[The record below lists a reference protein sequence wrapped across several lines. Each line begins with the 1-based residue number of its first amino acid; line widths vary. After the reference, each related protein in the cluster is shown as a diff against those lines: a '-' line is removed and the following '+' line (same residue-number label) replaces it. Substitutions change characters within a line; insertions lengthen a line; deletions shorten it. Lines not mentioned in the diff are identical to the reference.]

1 MSYIGK
7 EPIVGNFQVC
17 DAISVVNGQAAY
29 TMQVSS
35 TNVVP
40 ESANH
45 MLVSLNGILQKPN
58 SSFTVSGST
67 ITFASNLA
75 TGDVIDFIMLLGN
88 VLDIG
93 TPSDSTVTDAK
104 ANFVSTSSGAGL
116 QIKGDGTTDGTLQ
129 LNCSQNTHGV
139 KIASPA
145 HSAGQSYTLTLP
157 ATAPQANKAL
167 ITDGSG
173 NLSFADAGGITM
185 AQQWRLTAN
194 FTGSQEP
201 ITSNLE
207 IVDTYGYGTLG
218 SNMTESSGIF
228 TFPST
233 GYYLIITN
241 HSINNTNFERVAS
254 MNTYTTTDG
263 SNYNQSVQSCISVT
277 PSGGVNTVQ
286 SASST
291 FIFDVTNT
299 TTHKIQFQV
308 NVVAT
313 SSTVTR
319 GDTNMNET
327 TFTFIRLGDT

>member
-1 MSYIGK
+1 
-7 EPIVGNFQVC
+7 
-17 DAISVVNGQAAY
+17 
-29 TMQVSS
+29 MQVSS

-129 LNCSQNTHGV
+129 LNCSQNSHGI
-139 KIASPA
+139 KLASPA
-145 HSAGQSYTLTLP
+145 HSAGQSYKLIFPTGNV
-157 ATAPQANKAL
+157 TAGKVL
-167 ITDGSG
+167 KVDSVSGSG
-173 NLSFADAGGITM
+173 TTGIGQLSFGAAGGITM

-207 IVDTYGYGTLG
+207 IADTYGYGTLG

-228 TFPST
+228 SFPST
-233 GYYLIITN
+233 GYYLIRTD
-241 HSINNTNFERVAS
+241 HTINNPGNFERVAS
-254 MNTYTTTDG
+254 MNVFTTTDG
-263 SNYNQSVQSCISVT
+263 SNYNQAVQSCISVT

-299 TTHKIQFQV
+299 STHKVQFQV
-308 NVVAT
+308 NVIAT